1 VFDIT
6 KVSQQIE
13 GFRKIILEFKKVL
26 VDMRGISIVKTRSTD
41 VNRSVR
47 FELC

>member
-1 VFDIT
+1 VFDLT
-6 KVSQQIE
+6 RVSQKIE
-13 GFRKIILEFKKVL
+13 GFRKIILELKKVL
-26 VDMRGISIVKTRSTD
+26 VDMRRVSIVKTRSTD